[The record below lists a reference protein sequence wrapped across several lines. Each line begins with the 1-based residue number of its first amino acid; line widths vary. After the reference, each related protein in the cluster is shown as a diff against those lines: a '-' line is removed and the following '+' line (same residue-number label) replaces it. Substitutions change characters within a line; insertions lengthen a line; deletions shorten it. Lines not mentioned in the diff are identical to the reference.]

1 MIHPDFQASF
11 YKWASSKLLF
21 STCSLLSLDL
31 TLTPRK
37 WNAFTRDLEI
47 WRCWHQNPMYKGRA
61 VENHQNQ
68 YQPKHKN
75 WDRFVFLV
83 SLELCTLTG
92 SSIFWAKKGLHIK
105 WKHILN
111 TAPPV
116 LCWPHFSYII
126 LLYQCRNSSNGM
138 PFRSWTLLDA
148 SFGHSISL
156 SWNSV
161 TLKMRK

>member
-75 WDRFVFLV
+75 WDRFVFLI

-111 TAPPV
+111 TAPPCYV
-116 LCWPHFSYII
+116 DPISHTSFYFISAEIVAMECLFDHELC
-126 LLYQCRNSSNGM
+126 
-138 PFRSWTLLDA
+138 WTLLLGIP
-148 SFGHSISL
+148 FPCHEIL
-156 SWNSV
+156 
-161 TLKMRK
+161 LL